1 MANYLT
7 FDDGPMVGVGN
18 MMMVGRTVSDANM
31 MDDFEG
37 TVVRSRPLS
46 DGGWWASRMDSD
58 DLLMLLSICI
68 FLMDGWRQQ

>member
-1 MANYLT
+1 MDGFGSWIWMANYLT

-37 TVVRSRPLS
+37 TVVRYRLLLE
-46 DGGWWASRMDSD
+46 GGRRGWMDSAAGFG
-58 DLLMLLSICI
+58 LQTI
-68 FLMDGWRQQ
+68 